1 MLTNFFGLRSFF
13 GEGWFG
19 GLVEKF
25 ISIIII
31 IKIMETTTI
40 AVRKEVRNMI
50 NEFGNK
56 GETYSDIL
64 VRIVSAAKKVQIR
77 ELLMD
82 ESGCVTIDEA
92 IKEARKKWPR

>member
-1 MLTNFFGLRSFF
+1 M
-13 GEGWFG
+13 EGWFW

-31 IKIMETTTI
+31 IRIMETTTI
-40 AVRKEVRNMI
+40 AVKREIRDMI

-82 ESGCVTIDEA
+82 ESGTVTAEEA
-92 IKEARKKWPR
+92 LKEARRRWPES

>member
-1 MLTNFFGLRSFF
+1 L
-13 GEGWFG
+13 EGWFW

-31 IKIMETTTI
+31 IRIMETTTI
-40 AVRKEVRNMI
+40 AVKREIRDMI

-82 ESGCVTIDEA
+82 ESGTVTAEEA
-92 IKEARKKWPR
+92 LKEARRRWPES